1 MRTLRAAVV
10 GVGYLGNFHAQKYAQ
25 CANVELFAVA
35 DSNYE
40 RAVEVAAKHQVCAYA
55 NYRDLFSKVDIVSIV
70 VPPAQ
75 HYKIARDFLEQ
86 GVHTLVEKPV
96 TETAEQAELL
106 IQVAKRASL
115 VLQVGHLERFNP
127 VIKMLRDE
135 VSNPLRIDTKRTAIY
150 KKRGTEVDVVLDLMI
165 HDIDIVLSLA
175 HSVIKS
181 ITAAGSV
188 VESDKLDV
196 AEATI
201 VFQNDLTA
209 HLSASRVSE
218 AQERSMRVYEESRYI
233 SLDYVS
239 HRLEIGRVESGK
251 EVKDTSRLTF
261 EKIPIDTDVLM
272 TEIASFVD
280 SVLTGEAP
288 TVSGEDGKK
297 ALEVAINISRYI
309 ARN

>member
-1 MRTLRAAVV
+1 M
-10 GVGYLGNFHAQKYAQ
+10 
-25 CANVELFAVA
+25 
-35 DSNYE
+35 
-40 RAVEVAAKHQVCAYA
+40 
-55 NYRDLFSKVDIVSIV
+55 
-70 VPPAQ
+70 
-75 HYKIARDFLEQ
+75 
-86 GVHTLVEKPV
+86 
-96 TETAEQAELL
+96 L